1 MADADAKAP
10 PKSNLDADLIASI
23 SPSSTSSGARNA
35 AEIESQLAD
44 LAISDELPK
53 PSGWGDDA
61 FLGIAGSDEI
71 TGEIT
76 GGKVQPVATAD
87 SRPRFPQRHAEPD
100 CTYYLKFGTCRFG
113 MKCKFNHPARKKKN
127 RVGILG
133 LGLVLRFS
141 LLCSSFFV
149 FAFWGIFVCFRSG
162 FCDVD
167 GGLVVLGWVKGRHPF
182 VVFPYVVSVRACVW
196 LYAGE
201 SEWE

>member
-23 SPSSTSSGARNA
+23 SPSSNSSGARNA
-35 AEIESQLAD
+35 VAIESQFAD

-61 FLGIAGSDEI
+61 VLGIAGSDEI

-127 RVGILG
+127 RVKASGSSSSGSNDISNKAFPPDDDQVVEEISFETVEVVGWSKGCLMDYILE
-133 LGLVLRFS
+133 LILVDINI
-141 LLCSSFFV
+141 V
-149 FAFWGIFVCFRSG
+149 D
-162 FCDVD
+162 DVGNAD
-167 GGLVVLGWVKGRHPF
+167 QIEK
-182 VVFPYVVSVRACVW
+182 
-196 LYAGE
+196 
-201 SEWE
+201 

>member
-23 SPSSTSSGARNA
+23 SPSSNSSGARNA
-35 AEIESQLAD
+35 VAIESQFAD

-61 FLGIAGSDEI
+61 VLGIAGSDEI

-127 RVGILG
+127 RVGILR
-133 LGLVLRFS
+133 LGSVLRFS
-141 LLCSSFFV
+141 LLCSFFFFLPFGRFLCAFDLV
-149 FAFWGIFVCFRSG
+149 FVMLMGVWWF
-162 FCDVD
+162 VD
-167 GGLVVLGWVKGRHPF
+167 GLKGGI
-182 VVFPYVVSVRACVW
+182 
-196 LYAGE
+196 LL
-201 SEWE
+201 